1 MTYNIL
7 SFKKIELGLLLTL
20 LLPVYGLGQ
29 HRPEKNKPLSPAERI
44 LPLDPAV
51 RTGRLPNGFT
61 YYIRHNE
68 SPKNRVTLY
77 LANKVGSILETDDQ
91 QGLAHFMEH
100 MSFNGTKHFPKNELV
115 DYLMKSG
122 VRFGADLNAYTG
134 FDETVYKLPVPSD
147 DPKLLSTAIQIV
159 RDWAQEATLD
169 PTEID
174 KERGVVLEE
183 KRLGKGAQ
191 ERMQRKYWPMILN
204 GSRYAHRLAIGDEA
218 VLNNFKPETI
228 RQYYRDWYRPN
239 LQALI
244 IVGDID
250 VNRLERI
257 IKAKFADL
265 KNPIHEKPRVKYS
278 IPLTGKNQFIV
289 VTDKEMTS
297 TVVRMLIKHPAE
309 KMRTEKDYRL
319 AVVTELFNQMLAQ
332 RLQDLARK
340 ADPPFISGSI
350 GVESFLGGLDSYSIT
365 VEAKPGEL
373 EKGFKAVWRE
383 NQRVRLFGFSEPE
396 LQRAKQAYLL
406 RFSSAFREK
415 GKTPSV
421 DLVNEYLQYFLHQV
435 AAPGIDT
442 EYKMVQ
448 QQLPGITLKEI
459 NGILTKYFTANNR
472 DLLVLAPEKDRK
484 DLPSETTLAKW
495 IKAVEDERLEA
506 YKDTVNTKSL
516 LISEPVPGRII
527 SEQRN
532 EKLNMTTLTL
542 NNGAKVIL
550 KPTDFKNDEIL
561 ISGYARGGT
570 SLYNDA
576 DFQSAAESAGI
587 ISSFGAGNYGPQDM
601 EKFLAD
607 KRVALRPYISEIA
620 QGIRGNTAPKDLET
634 ALQLLY
640 AGFTEPRRDTAL
652 FKGIISRSK
661 AALSNRWND
670 PNSLF
675 QDSISA
681 ILGNHN
687 IRRMGPSFAK
697 LKRVDLDKA
706 YAIYKERFADAG
718 NFTFSFVGSFE
729 VDAIKPLIAKYLGA
743 LPAAKVHEQPRDLG
757 LDIPAGKILKNIY
770 DGSED
775 KATVRLIFSGPME
788 YNLENTFQVE
798 ALKETLEFR
807 LLERLRE
814 EESGVYSPNV
824 RAIIVK
830 KPHGRYTFII
840 GFGCAPKNVN
850 SLIASTLDEIR
861 KLKEDGPLAVNV
873 EKYKSEE
880 RRQQETQIKTN
891 GFWLG
896 YFETQLQNENDFNE
910 VDQLSVSIE
919 KVSIGSIKAAANK
932 YLSGDNYAQF
942 VLLPENKQ

>member
-7 SFKKIELGLLLTL
+7 RFKKIGIGLLFPL
-20 LLPVYGLGQ
+20 LLPVCGLGQ
-29 HRPEKNKPLSPAERI
+29 HHAEKNKPSASAERA

-51 RTGRLPNGFT
+51 RTGKLANGFT

-68 SPKNRVTLY
+68 NPKNRVIFY
-77 LANKVGSILETDDQ
+77 LANKVGSILETDEQ

-100 MSFNGTKHFPKNELV
+100 MSFNGTKHFPKNDLV
-115 DYLMKSG
+115 EYLMKSG

-147 DPKLLSTAIQIV
+147 DPKLLSTAVQIV

-169 PTEID
+169 PAEID

-191 ERMQRKYWPMILN
+191 ERMQRLYWPMILN
-204 GSRYAHRLAIGDEA
+204 GSRYASRLPIGDEA
-218 VLNNFKPETI
+218 ILNHFNPETI
-228 RQYYRDWYRPN
+228 RQYYQDWYRPD
-239 LQALI
+239 LQALVV
-244 IVGDID
+244 VGDID
-250 VNRLERI
+250 VNQLERI

-265 KNPIHEKPRVKYS
+265 KNPSHEKPRVKYS
-278 IPLTGKNQFIV
+278 IPLTGKNQFIS

-297 TVVRMLIKHPAE
+297 TVVTMLIKHPAK

-319 AVVTELFNQMLAQ
+319 SVITELFNQMLAQ
-332 RLQDLARK
+332 RLQDLARQ

-365 VEAKPGEL
+365 VGAKPGEL

-383 NQRVRLFGFSEPE
+383 NQRIRLFGFSEPE
-396 LQRAKQAYLL
+396 LQRAKQAYLV
-406 RFSSAFREK
+406 RISSAFREK

-435 AAPGIDT
+435 AAPGIDA

-448 QQLPGITLKEI
+448 QQLPGISLKEI
-459 NGILTKYFTANNR
+459 NGILTKYFTATDR
-472 DLLVLAPEKDRK
+472 DLIVQAPEKDRK
-484 DLPSETTLAKW
+484 DLPAETTLAKW
-495 IKAVEDERLEA
+495 MKAVENEHLEA

-516 LISEPVPGRII
+516 LTSEPVPGRII
-527 SEQRN
+527 AEERN

-542 NNGAKVIL
+542 SNGAKVIL

-561 ISGYARGGT
+561 ISGYAPGGT

-576 DFQSAAESAGI
+576 DFQSAVESANI
-587 ISSFGAGNYGPQDM
+587 ISSFGAGNYNPQDM
-601 EKFLAD
+601 GKFLAG
-607 KRVALRPYISEIA
+607 KQISLHPYISEIA
-620 QGIRGNTAPKDLET
+620 QGIRGSTTPKDLET

-652 FKGIISRSK
+652 FKGLISRAK
-661 AALSNRWND
+661 AALSDRWND

-697 LKRVDLDKA
+697 LKQVDLDKT

-718 NFTFSFVGSFE
+718 NFTFTFVGNFE
-729 VDAIKPLIAKYLGA
+729 VAAIKPLIAKYLGG
-743 LPAAKVHEQPRDLG
+743 LPAAKVHEQARDLG
-757 LDIPAGKILKNIY
+757 LDITAGKILKNIY

-775 KATVRLIFSGPME
+775 KATVRLIFSGPMA

-798 ALKETLEFR
+798 ALKQTLEFR

-824 RAIIVK
+824 RAISVK
-830 KPHGRYTFII
+830 KPHGRYTFIVA
-840 GFGCAPKNVN
+840 FGCAPKNVN

-861 KLKEDGPLAVNV
+861 KLRENGPLAVSV

-880 RRQQETQIKTN
+880 HRQEETSIKTN
-891 GFWLG
+891 GFWIG
-896 YFETQLQNENDFNE
+896 YLETQLLNGDDFNE
-910 VDQLSVSIE
+910 VNLLSASIE
-919 KVSIGSIKAAANK
+919 KVSIESIKAAANQ

>member
-20 LLPVYGLGQ
+20 MLPVYGLGQ

-250 VNRLERI
+250 VNRMERI

-743 LPAAKVHEQPRDLG
+743 LSAAKVHEQPRDLG

-861 KLKEDGPLAVNV
+861 KLREDGPLAVSV

-880 RRQQETQIKTN
+880 RRQQETSIKTN
-891 GFWLG
+891 GFWMG
-896 YFETQLQNENDFNE
+896 YLETQLQNGDDFDE
-910 VDQLSVSIE
+910 VNQLSTSIE
-919 KVSIGSIKAAANK
+919 KVSIESIKAAANK
-932 YLSGDNYAQF
+932 YLSGNNYAQF
-942 VLLPENKQ
+942 VLLPENNQ